1 MVIMTRTTL
10 PDNVQEFMNVLQSG
24 LDQAGID
31 LEHVHG
37 KIIEG
42 TAAAKRYGTS
52 FVFSQHLI
60 EDWDNLASNEELLS
74 DVIIAT
80 AAGLRF
86 KSGALLP
93 FHLHQTPGVVAAMC
107 IVAIILQ
114 EPIRPP
120 VDLK

>member
-1 MVIMTRTTL
+1 MTHTVV
-10 PDNVQEFMNVLQSG
+10 PENVQSFMDVLQSG
-24 LDQAGID
+24 LDHAGID
-31 LEHVHG
+31 LERIRGRV
-37 KIIEG
+37 IED
-42 TAAAKRYGTS
+42 TAAARLWGTS
-52 FVFSQHLI
+52 FVFSQHLL
-60 EDWDNLASNEELLS
+60 EDENELFTEGYLD

-93 FHLHQTPGVVAAMC
+93 FHLHQTPGVVAAMV

-114 EPIRPP
+114 EPIKPP